1 MRNVFWFILVAV
13 VLTLALVVCA
23 FAVYGDIY
31 KDGKVNANDAVKLAQ
46 KLANWNIE
54 FTAEDEKNAD
64 VFCDGVLNAA
74 DAVKLAQFLAG
85 WDVQLGPKGED
96 VEIDGDD
103 LFDETTGEAGTTA
116 PVTTAPAPDT
126 TVPEDTTTTV
136 PEPEPE
142 PEPDDE
148 PYWNYSRG
156 VNINGLEGTSKYN
169 DASNNLKNLDT
180 LKDIKNQGFDHIR
193 VPVDFRNFYNSSTGT
208 LNESKMALIDTAIDN
223 IIGLG
228 MGVMLDFHVWYEFDP
243 TSASDTATFKAIW
256 KLVAERYKDESSLL
270 MFELMNEPHYK
281 SSTSRLINF
290 QMEVVDIIR
299 ATGGY
304 NDKRL
309 ILIAG
314 PDSNQPWK
322 LPEVNI
328 PAGDENLVM
337 VVHLYNPGEFTHQ
350 GCTWANP
357 SYTKQVRLTDDH
369 KSTVRWDLSKIKEF
383 IDRTGMRV
391 VVNEVGMNVELADP
405 ADTDTYIRMIS
416 QFCTDND
423 IPLAWWGYDSDA
435 FALYEDNAGWGQTN
449 NYWRTEL
456 LDALF
461 LK

>member
-1 MRNVFWFILVAV
+1 MRKAFWFALVAV
-13 VLTLALVVCA
+13 MLAISLVVCA
-23 FAVYGDIY
+23 FALYGDIFN
-31 KDGKVNANDAVKLAQ
+31 DGTVNATDAVKLAQ
-46 KLANWNIE
+46 KLAQWDIE
-54 FTAEDEKNAD
+54 FTAEDAKNAD
-64 VFCDGVLNAA
+64 VFYDGVINAT
-74 DAVKLAQFLAG
+74 DAVLLAQYLAG
-85 WDVQLGPKGED
+85 WEVKLGPKGED
-96 VEIDGDD
+96 VEINGGD
-103 LFDETTGEAGTTA
+103 LFDDTDDGETTA
-116 PVTTAPAPDT
+116 PV
-126 TVPEDTTTTV
+126 DTTTAT
-136 PEPEPE
+136 
-142 PEPDDE
+142 PDPDPKPDENE

-169 DASNNLKNLDT
+169 DAANNLKKLDT
-180 LKDIKNQGFDHIR
+180 LKDIQSKGFDHIR

-208 LNESKMALIDTAIDN
+208 LNESKMAVVDTAVDN
-223 IIGLG
+223 IISLG
-228 MGVMLDFHVWYEFDP
+228 MGVMLDFHAWYEFDP

-256 KLVAERYKDESSLL
+256 KLVAERYKDKSSLL
-270 MFELMNEPHYK
+270 MFELMNEPHYAA
-281 SSTSRLINF
+281 STSKLINF
-290 QMEVVDIIR
+290 QMEVVEIIR
-299 ATGGY
+299 ATGGK

-328 PAGDENLVM
+328 PAGDDNLVM

-357 SYTKQVRLTDDH
+357 SYTSQVRLTESH
-369 KSTVRWDLSKIKEF
+369 KGTVRWDLSKIKEF
-383 IDRTGMRV
+383 MDRTGMRV
-391 VVNEVGMNVELADP
+391 VVNEVGMNVELADA
-405 ADTDTYIRMIS
+405 ADTDTYIRMIA

-461 LK
+461 LR